1 MIYKCTD
8 NQKDLVL
15 DFLAIDPLTNAFVI
29 ADIERYGFDSLD
41 QDVWAYTNDLDEVT
55 GVLLRYRDIAIPVHE
70 EEFSGLETFLPLLQS
85 LDEIKAISGEKKVID
100 QYIDYFPELEK
111 AETVISVCEDLLV
124 LPQKMNLVQT
134 LEKED
139 IPAYIDWQ
147 KDCFETLSETE
158 RVLSELIEND
168 DIHIK
173 VIKNEKNEIVS
184 SGRLSAQSSMA
195 AMITRIGTIE
205 SEEGKG
211 YAKAIA
217 ASLTQDCLEK
227 NKIACL
233 FYHNPVAGSIYHQ
246 LGFKDTDKN
255 WVMLNQK
262 KEEDKKNIFQEW
274 MS

>member
-15 DFLAIDPLTNAFVI
+15 DFLAIDPITNAFVI

-41 QDVWAYTNDLDEVT
+41 QDVWVYTNDLDDVT

-85 LDEIKAISGEKKVID
+85 LAEIKAISGEKKLID

-111 AETVISVCEDLLV
+111 AETVISVCEELLV
-124 LPQKMNLVQT
+124 LPQKMNLVQA

-184 SGRLSAQSSMA
+184 SGRLSAQSSMV

-227 NKIACL
+227 NKKACL

-246 LGFKDTDKN
+246 LGFKDIDKN
-255 WVMLNQK
+255 WIMLNPK
-262 KEEDKKNIFQEW
+262 KEEDKMNIFQEL